1 MRNLR
6 ALIVVACC
14 LSMVATSVGPTTTWA
29 GQPSPITRPRHANF
43 VSYDVQLD
51 ATGKLGGKLTDRG
64 GAALTRAPVVLY
76 QGRNQVAQTR
86 TDQHGRF
93 KFEKLRGG
101 AYQLYTVGRQ
111 AMVRTWTPGTAPPG
125 AGKSL
130 LIVADYGAVRGQYDM
145 GDVLS
150 SGVIPIIVVTSAA
163 IAIPIIV
170 NSNRN
175 KAGSS

>member
-1 MRNLR
+1 MRNQR
-6 ALIVVACC
+6 ALIAVACC
-14 LSMVATSVGPTTTWA
+14 LSMVATSVWPTATWA
-29 GQPSPITRPRHANF
+29 DQPSPIIRPRRANF

-51 ATGKLGGKLTDRG
+51 ATGKLSGKLTDRG
-64 GAALTRAPVVLY
+64 GTALTRAPVVLY

-86 TDQHGRF
+86 TDRHGRF

-125 AGKSL
+125 AGESL
-130 LIVADYGAVRGQYDM
+130 LVVADYRVVRGQYDM

-150 SGVIPIIVVTSAA
+150 SGVIPIIVVTAAA